1 MAHESECVALLADKM
16 KEIYLDYN
24 ATTPC
29 DPRVV
34 EAMSPYFT
42 EVPANPSSAHHP
54 GRRANSAIEK
64 ARSQVATLIGASA
77 DEVIFTS
84 GATESIN
91 LAIRGFVER
100 QCSKSRR
107 RRIVITPLEHKAVL
121 ETCARL
127 EKGGF
132 EIAILPVNSAGRV
145 SINAAAELIDENTL
159 LASIQASNN
168 EIGTLQPIVELVDI
182 CHRNGVAF
190 HCDAAQSLSKV
201 AVSVAEWGVDLMS
214 FSSHKMYGPKGV
226 GALFVRGGAR
236 LSVLAPLLDGGGQE
250 HGLRPG
256 TLNTPAIVGFGQA
269 SQISVEELPAESA
282 RIRELRNRLERQI
295 LSISSSFR
303 VNAPVLER
311 LPNTSSILFSGI
323 EADALLA
330 NASQLALSLG
340 SACSSGAVGPS
351 YVLKAI
357 GLSDSEAY
365 STVRFSIGRFSTDA
379 DVDAA
384 CSVIAS
390 AVMGLQRRKTVSE

>member
-1 MAHESECVALLADKM
+1 
-16 KEIYLDYN
+16 
-24 ATTPC
+24 
-29 DPRVV
+29 
-34 EAMSPYFT
+34 MSPYFT
-42 EVPANPSSAHHP
+42 EVSANPSSAHRL
-54 GRRANSAIEK
+54 GRRANNAIEK
-64 ARSQVATLIGASA
+64 ARNQVATLIEASA
-77 DEVIFTS
+77 EEIIFTS

-100 QCSKSRR
+100 QCHKSSR
-107 RRIVITPLEHKAVL
+107 RRIVISPLEHKGVL

-127 EKGGF
+127 EIVGF
-132 EIAILPVNSAGRV
+132 EIATLPVDSAGRV
-145 SINAAAELIDENTL
+145 LINAAAELIDENTL

-182 CHRNGVAF
+182 CHRKGVAF
-190 HCDAAQSLSKV
+190 HCDAAQSLGKV

-226 GALFVRGGAR
+226 GALFIRGGAR
-236 LSVLAPLLDGGGQE
+236 LSVLAPMLDGGGQE

-269 SQISVEELPAESA
+269 SQIGIEELPGESV

-295 LSISSSFR
+295 LSISPSYR
-303 VNAPVLER
+303 VNASLAER
-311 LPNTSSILFSGI
+311 LPNTSSILFPGT

-340 SACSSGAVGPS
+340 SACSNGAVGPS
-351 YVLKAI
+351 HVLKAI

-379 DVDAA
+379 DIDVA

-390 AVMGLQRRKTVSE
+390 ALTSLQRRETVSE